1 MKVTCIIVVCFLFTF
16 FWGFFFGR
24 ELIETLN
31 LYRIG
36 SSSYSI
42 LNLTIAV
49 IQRDVANT
57 HAHTT
62 NQSQIPLILMHRMW
76 RDESIINDDDI
87 GLPTNWTKAFNYCS
101 KIYHDRNWTT
111 ILWTDESILAFMKKQ
126 YASFLPVYESYP
138 YHIQR
143 VDAAR
148 YFILY
153 HFGGVYLDLDVGCK
167 SNRDLSDLVY
177 TMTHLNK
184 TAMLPQTQPFGLSND
199 VMFASKRSPLFKEA
213 IEALSSN
220 SRWFGSPYLT
230 VMYST
235 GPMFVSLVYNR
246 LLAEQQKDVL
256 VIPPELYSD
265 RKTRYFKHLRGSTWH
280 STDAFIIK
288 WMMRHW
294 LSLSSLVLVLLLV
307 VYIMISRLRH
317 RTQKH
322 DCNKIV

>member
-1 MKVTCIIVVCFLFTF
+1 MKMKVTWIIVVSLLFIF
-16 FWGFFFGR
+16 YWGFFFGR
-24 ELIETLN
+24 ELIATLH

-36 SSSYSI
+36 SSSYNL
-42 LNLTIAV
+42 LNLT
-49 IQRDVANT
+49 NT
-57 HAHTT
+57 TTT
-62 NQSQIPLILMHRMW
+62 NQKAITTQTQTNVPLLMHRMW
-76 RDESIINDDDI
+76 RDDSVLDNNNND
-87 GLPTNWTKAFNYCS
+87 LPTNWSKAFVNCH
-101 KIYHDRNWTT
+101 KIYHEKNWTT
-111 ILWTDESILAFMKKQ
+111 ILWTDESNLSFIKKE
-126 YASFLPVYESYP
+126 YPTFLPIYESYP
-138 YHIQR
+138 YNIQR

-153 HFGGVYLDLDVGCK
+153 HFGGVYLDLDIGCK
-167 SNRDLSDLVY
+167 SNRDLSVLVN
-177 TMTHLNK
+177 TMAHLNK

-199 VMFASKRSPLFKEA
+199 VMFASKRSPFFKKVM
-213 IEALSSN
+213 EALPSKIK
-220 SRWFGSPYLT
+220 WYGTPYLT

-235 GPMFVSLVYNR
+235 GPMHLSLLYNR
-246 LLAEQQKDVL
+246 LSAEQQKDVL
-256 VIPPELYSD
+256 VLPPELYTN

-307 VYIMISRLRH
+307 VYIRIPRH

>member
-1 MKVTCIIVVCFLFTF
+1 MKMKVTWIIVVCFLFTF
-16 FWGFFFGR
+16 YWGCFFGR
-24 ELIETLN
+24 ELIATLH

-36 SSSYSI
+36 SSSYNI
-42 LNLTIAV
+42 LNLTTAV

-57 HAHTT
+57 AHTT
-62 NQSQIPLILMHRMW
+62 NQIPLLMHRMW
-76 RDESIINDDDI
+76 KDDSFVGNDFNND
-87 GLPTNWTKAFNYCS
+87 LPTNWTRTFANCH
-101 KIYHDRNWTT
+101 KIYSQKNWTT
-111 ILWTDESILAFMKKQ
+111 ILWTDESLLSFLKKE
-126 YASFLPVYESYP
+126 YPVFLPVYKSYP
-138 YHIQR
+138 YNIQR